1 MPRGKKLCPECSLEF
16 GARKTVCDCGYVFS
30 AKVNKKPKSKPE
42 KKINKREILIRL
54 VEQPKTGKRFFFAR
68 EMKMLN
74 DLCDRYSLEF
84 MNIVSFYKKLDSLA
98 YLVSPKL
105 KAVLDQKF
113 RAFNY
118 VVDNSKYPSY
128 TIGEKFGDDKKV
140 TKKNKTIKDFLDER

>member
-1 MPRGKKLCPECSLEF
+1 MPRGKKECSSCGSFVGVRQSVCSCGFEF
-16 GARKTVCDCGYVFS
+16 SKTEKKD
-30 AKVNKKPKSKPE
+30 KVKKSKST
-42 KKINKREILIRL
+42 INKREILIRL

-140 TKKNKTIKDFLDER
+140 TKKNKTIKDFLDVR